1 LIEFQLGTLL
11 SVSTMGAAAIGNLI
25 SDVAGVGLGSQAR
38 APSLSLN
45 REERLGPT
53 TGPGRTASLAACRQR
68 APRDA
73 VR

>member
-38 APSLSLN
+38 APSLS
-45 REERLGPT
+45 E
-53 TGPGRTASLAACRQR
+53 
-68 APRDA
+68 
-73 VR
+73 